1 MSKITIITG
10 KGGVGKSSVAAAHAV
25 KSAKEGAR
33 TLLVS
38 TDMAH
43 NIADIFETPVGG
55 HMTPLME
62 NLYGLELDPDLM
74 MKEEFPDLNRSIA
87 NMFQKS
93 GLTADKMGED
103 FIFPGFDDLFCL
115 LKIVKIQESGDFD
128 RIIVDCAPTGE
139 TLSLLKLP
147 ELLSWYME
155 KFFPVGKTMVR
166 ILSPISKYKYHVNL
180 PSKEGM
186 DDIEQFHQKMVHLQD
201 VLKDDQICSVRLV
214 CTPEKMVVEET
225 KRNYMY
231 LNLYGYRVDW
241 VFANR
246 VLPENLQ
253 NEFFEQWKSIQGKY
267 LEEIEAVF
275 RDLPITK
282 IPWFQEE
289 VRGREAVENLVN
301 NVFVS
306 DKEKMLFDT
315 REHVDKEVYQE
326 IDGGYSLEI
335 KIPGLDLK
343 DITVS
348 CRGTDLDI
356 NLHNFQR
363 RIPLPNVLRNS
374 EITDLLVEDSTLRII
389 LKIKEE
395 DQSCE
400 S

>member
-25 KSAKEGAR
+25 KSAKEGIK

-43 NIADIFETPVGG
+43 NIADIFETAVGG
-55 HMTPLME
+55 HITPLME

-74 MKEEFPDLNRSIA
+74 MKEEFPDLNQSIA
-87 NMFQKS
+87 NMFSES
-93 GLTADKMGED
+93 GLAADKMGQD

-115 LKIVKIQESGDFD
+115 LKIVKIQESGEYG

-186 DDIEQFHQKMVHLQD
+186 NDIEQFHQKMIHLQE

-246 VLPENLQ
+246 ILPENLQ
-253 NEFFEQWKSIQGKY
+253 NEFFEQWKFIQGKY
-267 LEEIEAVF
+267 IEEIEAVF

-289 VRGREAVENLVN
+289 VRGKEAVENLVN
-301 NVFVS
+301 NVFVG
-306 DKEKMLFDT
+306 EKLFDT
-315 REHVDKEVYQE
+315 EEHVDKEIYEEV
-326 IDGGYSLEI
+326 DGGYRLGI
-335 KIPGLDLK
+335 RIPGLNLDEIK
-343 DITVS
+343 VA
-348 CRGTDLDI
+348 CRGSDLDI

-374 EITDLLVEDSTLRII
+374 EIADLMVEDGILRIV
-389 LKIKEE
+389 LKTKEE
-395 DQSCE
+395 NKPCE